1 MFEVLLVGQID
12 DPTFQRAITAAEWA
26 KNQSHI
32 KMELVQ
38 LYQIEWKSWIEQN
51 RQKYNAWNDEMN
63 YLVVIN
69 GDSDEEYQMFWSFCD
84 EKFCYEEGEIDYEKQ
99 AKTARLNKM
108 KTSENDFCYLSFSSD
123 DKIVIELYKKQ
134 APKTC
139 DNFKN
144 LCTSKVEG
152 RTYKNTL
159 VHRIVPNGW
168 IQMGDI
174 VSGSKGDNGHSS
186 FENKHFADETFA
198 ITHSCR
204 GMVGMANSG
213 PHSNQSQFY
222 ITLEAKPYL
231 DKKYVCFGK
240 VIEGADVLN
249 LIESVETFNERP
261 VKSVEITDSGLIDL

>member
-26 KNQSHI
+26 KKPI
-32 KMELVQ
+32 T
-38 LYQIEWKSWIEQN
+38 YQNEWKSWIEQN
-51 RQKYNAWNDEMN
+51 RQKYNAWNDEIN

-108 KTSENDFCYLSFSSD
+108 KGSENDFCYLSFSND

-152 RTYKNTL
+152 
-159 VHRIVPNGW
+159 
-168 IQMGDI
+168 
-174 VSGSKGDNGHSS
+174 
-186 FENKHFADETFA
+186 
-198 ITHSCR
+198 
-204 GMVGMANSG
+204 
-213 PHSNQSQFY
+213 
-222 ITLEAKPYL
+222 
-231 DKKYVCFGK
+231 
-240 VIEGADVLN
+240 
-249 LIESVETFNERP
+249 
-261 VKSVEITDSGLIDL
+261 